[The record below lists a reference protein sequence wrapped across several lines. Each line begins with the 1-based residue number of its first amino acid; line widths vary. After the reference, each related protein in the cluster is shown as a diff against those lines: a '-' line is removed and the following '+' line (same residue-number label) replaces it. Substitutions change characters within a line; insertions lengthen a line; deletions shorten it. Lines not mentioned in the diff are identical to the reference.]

1 MGRNRNGFSTS
12 NSVKVFNN
20 LFKINEVNVK
30 RSILLLTFLFATVLS
45 AQTAQPAAQ
54 FKVGYVD
61 SEVILAQFPEAIKA
75 KSDLE
80 GLVAQWRKE
89 ADSLTADLQ
98 KLYADYQK
106 QSGTMKADEQQ
117 KAQKNI
123 VEKEQRLQ
131 QYRDQKFSQPN
142 GEYFTKQDQLM
153 APVKKKIFQAIEDVA
168 KEEGMQYVLDKA
180 GEVIVLYADAQYDV
194 TFKVLD
200 RLKRG
205 K

>member
-1 MGRNRNGFSTS
+1 M
-12 NSVKVFNN
+12 
-20 LFKINEVNVK
+20 K

-45 AQTAQPAAQ
+45 AQTTQPAS

-61 SEVILAQFPEAIKA
+61 SETILAQFPEAIKA

-80 GLVAQWRKE
+80 GLVANWRKE
-89 ADSLTADLQ
+89 VDSLTADLQ

-106 QSGTMKADEQQ
+106 QGATIKKEEQEKNQ
-117 KAQKNI
+117 KI
-123 VEKEQRLQ
+123 LVEKDQKLQ
-131 QYRDQKFSQPN
+131 QYKEQKFAQPN
-142 GEYFTKQDQLM
+142 GEYYTRQETLM
-153 APVKKKIFQAIEDVA
+153 APVKKKIFQAIEDIA
-168 KEEGMQYVLDKA
+168 KEEGMQFVLDKA

>member
-1 MGRNRNGFSTS
+1 
-12 NSVKVFNN
+12 VK
-20 LFKINEVNVK
+20 KG
-30 RSILLLTFLFATVLS
+30 ILLLTFILTTALFA
-45 AQTAQPAAQ
+45 QTNTAQ

-80 GLVAQWRKE
+80 GLVAVWRKE
-89 ADSLTADLQ
+89 TDSLTQDLQ
-98 KLYADYQK
+98 KQYADFQK
-106 QSGTMKADEQQ
+106 QANTMKPEEQQ
-117 KAQKNI
+117 KVQKI
-123 VEKEQRLQ
+123 VLEKDQKLQ
-131 QYRDQKFSQPN
+131 QYKEQKFAQPN
-142 GEYFTKQDQLM
+142 GEYFVRQDQLM
-153 APVKKKIFQAIEDVA
+153 APVKKKIFKAIEDIA
-168 KEEGMQYVLDKA
+168 KEEGMQFILDKA